1 VCYRLGGGEVQT
13 RVHRAAVEKEQFVG
27 YLLLRERV
35 RKIGKEIV
43 YLPYS
48 DPEKFKTLLEEK

>member
-1 VCYRLGGGEVQT
+1 MER
-13 RVHRAAVEKEQFVG
+13 EQFVG